1 MICNLRIVVLT
12 YQTVDEET
20 QATALRWISEFILM
34 ARDWM
39 LPLTTLLINT
49 ILPTLAH
56 PVTAIRIIAIETNAN
71 LYRLVFD
78 FTSESLTASSASVMA
93 NLSALKSPEST
104 SATLKIVS
112 ESELHVSEAIGALM
126 KQFEN
131 EHEETRVSVLEW
143 LLMLHKN
150 SPEKVMTADPAMIS
164 VLLQSLSDLSEEVV
178 RRDLQLLAQISYHS
192 DRQYFSSFMVN
203 LLNLFSTDRRLL
215 ETRGSLIVRQLSL
228 SLDPERMFRTFAEI
242 LELDEDLEFA
252 SLMVQNL
259 NVILITA
266 PELADLRKRLK
277 NIDSKDKDH
286 IFPVLY
292 RCWSHNSVALF
303 SLCLL
308 ASAYEHASNLLQI
321 FAELEMTVPLL
332 IQLDKLVQ
340 LLESPVFTYLRLQLL
355 EPDKYPHLF
364 KCLYGILMLL
374 PQSSAFAT
382 LRNRLNSVNSLVTLF
397 ASTGVPAPKN
407 ANNGGPDTSK
417 TYAIF

>member
-1 MICNLRIVVLT
+1 
-12 YQTVDEET
+12 
-20 QATALRWISEFILM
+20 
-34 ARDWM
+34 M

-56 PVTAIRIIAIETNAN
+56 PVTAIRSIAIETNAN

-78 FTSESLTASSASVMA
+78 FTSESLTSSSASVMA
-93 NLSALKSPEST
+93 NLSALKSPEMT
-104 SATLKIVS
+104 AATPTAIS
-112 ESELHVSEAIGALM
+112 ESQLNVSEAIGALM

-131 EHEETRVSVLEW
+131 EHEETRVSALEW

-164 VLLQSLSDLSEEVV
+164 VLLQSLSDQSEEVV
-178 RRDLQLLAQISYHS
+178 RRDLQLLAQISHHS

-277 NIDSKDKDH
+277 NIDSKDKVH

-355 EPDKYPHLF
+355 EPDKYPYLF

-382 LRNRLNSVNSLVTLF
+382 LRNRLNSVNSLVTLY
-397 ASTGVPAPKN
+397 ASTGVPMSKN
-407 ANNGGPDTSK
+407 TTNGGSDTPK
-417 TYAIF
+417 TYVLHERLSIIQAHIL